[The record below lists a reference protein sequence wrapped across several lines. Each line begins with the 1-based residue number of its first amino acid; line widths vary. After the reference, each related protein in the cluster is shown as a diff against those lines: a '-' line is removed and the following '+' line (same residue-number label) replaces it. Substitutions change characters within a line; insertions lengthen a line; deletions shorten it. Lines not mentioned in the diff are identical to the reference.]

1 MQSNMNSTVNI
12 LDLCDE
18 MLLTILNKLDNVDVL
33 YSLIGVNQKF
43 DRLARSIDFT
53 QSLDLTTISSYGDD
67 YSKIKSMFNR
77 FCFYILPQI
86 QHNIQCLTLDPWSMT
101 NILSIE
107 NYPKLHKLT
116 LINLKVEMAN
126 SIFCTNSSF
135 VSIFQHQISNLV
147 IMING
152 TSGYRHRWRL
162 CTSMFAQIS
171 MKFTNLTHFQFDLIT
186 DCIYTLELAGL
197 PSECYSSSIVHL
209 NLKVKTFNDCLW
221 LLNGHLSQLHTLVVH
236 VEHIHNT
243 SNIINN
249 RKTVSNLKCFS
260 LTSFSITLEYDN
272 QIIPLLHH
280 MSQLEKLTL
289 SLYVDGRTSFIDG
302 THLNNDIISKMPY
315 LHRFNFDIVTEIVI
329 ISNEYLPTSDD
340 VRRPLIEKGYNVDCY
355 VDYLGTERGRCHIY
369 SVSSTMERMHV
380 ITNKFPDG
388 IFMNVRI
395 VYVSDSMHSIEY
407 DFFVRISQAFPLL
420 KDLTVLSTVNQ
431 QKSTNELDGHEQ
443 TFSII
448 EYSHLMTLDL
458 ISSHIDYA
466 KQFLLKTSLPR
477 LSTLGIDY
485 EHLINVTEDF
495 TSSTARANC
504 ANLKNIIFRNKPIIP
519 GRKFFTYFPL
529 VLNIHRVENC

>member
-1 MQSNMNSTVNI
+1 
-12 LDLCDE
+12 
-18 MLLTILNKLDNVDVL
+18 
-33 YSLIGVNQKF
+33 
-43 DRLARSIDFT
+43 
-53 QSLDLTTISSYGDD
+53 
-67 YSKIKSMFNR
+67 MFNR

-101 NILSIE
+101 SVLSIG

-126 SIFCTNSSF
+126 SIFCTDSSF

-152 TSGYRHRWRL
+152 TSGYQYRWCL
-162 CTSMFAQIS
+162 CSCIFAQIS
-171 MKFTNLTHFQFDLIT
+171 MKFTNLTHFQFDLINN
-186 DCIYTLELAGL
+186 CIYALELACL

-243 SNIINN
+243 SEIINN
-249 RKTVSNLKCFS
+249 KKTVSNLKCFS

-289 SLYVDGRTSFIDG
+289 SFYVHGRTSFIDG
-302 THLNNDIISKMPY
+302 AHLNNYIISKMPY
-315 LHRFNFDIVTEIVI
+315 LHGFNFDIVTEIVI
-329 ISNEYLPTSDD
+329 IKNEYLPTSDD

-388 IFMNVRI
+388 IFMNVRM

-420 KDLTVLSTVNQ
+420 EDLTVLSTVNQ
-431 QKSTNELDGHEQ
+431 QKSTNELDEHEQ

-485 EHLINVTEDF
+485 EHFVNVTENF
-495 TSSTARANC
+495 TSNTARANC
-504 ANLKNIIFRNKPIIP
+504 ANLKNIIFRNKPRIL
-519 GRKFFTYFPL
+519 REKFFNYFPL

>member
-1 MQSNMNSTVNI
+1 
-12 LDLCDE
+12 
-18 MLLTILNKLDNVDVL
+18 
-33 YSLIGVNQKF
+33 
-43 DRLARSIDFT
+43 
-53 QSLDLTTISSYGDD
+53 
-67 YSKIKSMFNR
+67 
-77 FCFYILPQI
+77 
-86 QHNIQCLTLDPWSMT
+86 
-101 NILSIE
+101 
-107 NYPKLHKLT
+107 
-116 LINLKVEMAN
+116 
-126 SIFCTNSSF
+126 
-135 VSIFQHQISNLV
+135 
-147 IMING
+147 
-152 TSGYRHRWRL
+152 
-162 CTSMFAQIS
+162 
-171 MKFTNLTHFQFDLIT
+171 
-186 DCIYTLELAGL
+186 
-197 PSECYSSSIVHL
+197 
-209 NLKVKTFNDCLW
+209 
-221 LLNGHLSQLHTLVVH
+221 
-236 VEHIHNT
+236 
-243 SNIINN
+243 
-249 RKTVSNLKCFS
+249 
-260 LTSFSITLEYDN
+260 
-272 QIIPLLHH
+272 
-280 MSQLEKLTL
+280 
-289 SLYVDGRTSFIDG
+289 
-302 THLNNDIISKMPY
+302 
-315 LHRFNFDIVTEIVI
+315 
-329 ISNEYLPTSDD
+329 
-340 VRRPLIEKGYNVDCY
+340 
-355 VDYLGTERGRCHIY
+355 YLGTERGRCHIY

-431 QKSTNELDGHEQ
+431 QKSTNELDGYEQ

>member
-1 MQSNMNSTVNI
+1 
-12 LDLCDE
+12 
-18 MLLTILNKLDNVDVL
+18 
-33 YSLIGVNQKF
+33 
-43 DRLARSIDFT
+43 
-53 QSLDLTTISSYGDD
+53 
-67 YSKIKSMFNR
+67 
-77 FCFYILPQI
+77 
-86 QHNIQCLTLDPWSMT
+86 
-101 NILSIE
+101 
-107 NYPKLHKLT
+107 
-116 LINLKVEMAN
+116 
-126 SIFCTNSSF
+126 
-135 VSIFQHQISNLV
+135 
-147 IMING
+147 
-152 TSGYRHRWRL
+152 
-162 CTSMFAQIS
+162 
-171 MKFTNLTHFQFDLIT
+171 
-186 DCIYTLELAGL
+186 
-197 PSECYSSSIVHL
+197 
-209 NLKVKTFNDCLW
+209 
-221 LLNGHLSQLHTLVVH
+221 
-236 VEHIHNT
+236 
-243 SNIINN
+243 
-249 RKTVSNLKCFS
+249 
-260 LTSFSITLEYDN
+260 
-272 QIIPLLHH
+272 

-420 KDLTVLSTVNQ
+420 KHLTVLSTVNQ

-466 KQFLLKTSLPR
+466 KQYLLKTSLPR
-477 LSTLGIDY
+477 LSTL
-485 EHLINVTEDF
+485 
-495 TSSTARANC
+495 AR
-504 ANLKNIIFRNKPIIP
+504 FVPDQNKEVYTI
-519 GRKFFTYFPL
+519 
-529 VLNIHRVENC
+529 